1 MKEQN
6 TTVVTVSRLMGS
18 GGSLI
23 GQRIAKRLGYQY
35 VDREILH
42 QAAEYLGAEE
52 DSLAG
57 REERLSGFWESFLRM
72 FSLSTPE
79 AGYTPPPLRPVY
91 DRELL
96 DTEAKIISEIAERQN
111 AVIIGR
117 GAAHILRGHPGLVT
131 IFVHAS
137 IEFRLQRMM
146 EAYDLTDREEARATI
161 DDTDRERGR
170 FVRSMFGGFMADAR
184 NYHLCIDTSAT
195 GFDAAEEM
203 IVTLIHCLKHGSA

>member
-6 TTVVTVSRLMGS
+6 TTVITVSRLMGS
-18 GGSLI
+18 GGSAI
-23 GQRIAKRLGYQY
+23 GQRIAKRLGFQY

-42 QAAEYLGAEE
+42 KAAEYLGTEE

-96 DTEAKIISEIAERQN
+96 DTEAKIISEIAGQHN

-117 GAAHILRGHPGLVT
+117 GASHILRGHPGLVKV
-131 IFVHAS
+131 FVHAPK
-137 IEFRLQRMM
+137 EFRLQKVM
-146 EAYDLTDREEARATI
+146 EAYGITDREEAITVI
-161 DDTDRERGR
+161 DDTDRQRGR
-170 FVRSMFGGFMADAR
+170 FVRTMFDAYMADAR
-184 NYHLCIDTSAT
+184 HYHLCIDTSAT
-195 GFDAAEEM
+195 GFDVAEEM
-203 IVTLIHCLKHGSA
+203 IITLIRTRDKSI

>member
-1 MKEQN
+1 MNETN
-6 TTVVTVSRLMGS
+6 TTVITVSRLMGS
-18 GGSLI
+18 GGSHI
-23 GQRIAKRLGYQY
+23 GQRIARRLSYQY

-42 QAAEYLGAEE
+42 QAAQYLGTEE

-96 DTEAKIISEIAERQN
+96 DTEARIISEIAQQHN

-117 GAAHILRGHPGLVT
+117 GAAYVLHDHPGLVKV
-131 IFVHAS
+131 FVHAPK
-137 IEFRLQRMM
+137 EFRLQRVM
-146 EAYDLTDREEARATI
+146 EAYSIADRDEGLALI
-161 DDTDRERGR
+161 DDTDRQRGR
-170 FVRSMFGGFMADAR
+170 FVRSMFGAFMADAR
-184 NYHLCIDTSAT
+184 NYHLCIDTSVT
-195 GFDAAEEM
+195 GLEVAEEM
-203 IVTLIHCLKHGSA
+203 IITLVQRMKHDSS